1 MARGKVQLEAL
12 EPIEGHNVEL
22 RLLYA
27 IPRTSNH
34 STDPHMG
41 MLKLWHRR
49 KFIRSPPFPDLKPP
63 PPGYRAMLHPSPAA
77 QLVVNVV
84 QFVRTYKLSGY
95 ISFERSRQIK
105 R

>member
-41 MLKLWHRR
+41 MLKLWHITDVNS
-49 KFIRSPPFPDLKPP
+49 F
-63 PPGYRAMLHPSPAA
+63 ALHLP
-77 QLVVNVV
+77 
-84 QFVRTYKLSGY
+84 
-95 ISFERSRQIK
+95 QI
-105 R
+105 